1 MHWSSTE
8 MSRSV
13 ITKELPSLLS
23 TRWHQRR
30 PREWNWLRVVA
41 ENMTISSE
49 KPHKA
54 VRGFKSVYFLFSS
67 LFFVFVLWHYGGHCN
82 KRRHCFTR
90 IQRKMKDLVST
101 DVEKMTDVEW
111 LEFRKMKDIVSR
123 DFEKM
128 TDVKWLEFKKIDIV
142 ST

>member
-1 MHWSSTE
+1 
-8 MSRSV
+8 
-13 ITKELPSLLS
+13 
-23 TRWHQRR
+23 
-30 PREWNWLRVVA
+30 
-41 ENMTISSE
+41 
-49 KPHKA
+49 
-54 VRGFKSVYFLFSS
+54 
-67 LFFVFVLWHYGGHCN
+67 
-82 KRRHCFTR
+82 
-90 IQRKMKDLVST
+90 MKDLVST